1 MLQVPDAQARCHTLL
16 HARGAAL
23 HAAHHV
29 AAARELLA
37 SALFYSPPGAAH
49 ARTARL
55 LAACCA
61 ALGQE
66 PAALEYLLHAARHD
80 AAGCAVGRLLELRV
94 LLALQRRNRE
104 QAPEHLACQPE
115 GQVAD
120 TQDSPDRTSTADRL
134 QKRICA
140 AIAAV
145 AAAVPPA
152 GVDGAGVMKVR
163 LDDARGGGCTL
174 A

>member
-94 LLALQRRNRE
+94 LLALQR
-104 QAPEHLACQPE
+104 QSTLLASQR
-115 GQVAD
+115 A
-120 TQDSPDRTSTADRL
+120 RL
-134 QKRICA
+134 QTPKTA
-140 AIAAV
+140 QTA
-145 AAAVPPA
+145 PA
-152 GVDGAGVMKVR
+152 LQTACRNAFVQR
-163 LDDARGGGCTL
+163 LRPWLPLCRRL
-174 A
+174 AWMEPVS